1 MATGDRVQIADKPT
15 LDAVRTNI
23 GNTNDTG
30 GTSTTGT
37 TQAKL
42 NAALVKTDGVSQD
55 IRELNN
61 RLSGVNSPYG
71 NGIYGDTVYSPTTFV
86 WPSQDSFNRYVLQFD
101 SLIIPAGVTM
111 RPPEKCDGLYIL
123 CKGNITINGNIDVT
137 GLRKTFTESTKISST
152 INVGTKTYALAKGG
166 YGPKGGASGAGGDAK
181 ETASSTDSG
190 SPAVTP
196 TKSIAGN
203 VNGGGVGYFGGGVP
217 SAGADSDSNSDWYT
231 VDMSNN
237 VLPELY
243 LDIAPTAL
251 VIIAAGVVSISGN
264 INAQAYPGVAA
275 QGGMIRGLHGGS
287 SHSYLQTGSQA
298 YRDPATNKRVYIPM
312 APPTSNPNEA
322 LTLLFNAYKRAG
334 ITQEETG
341 GAGVRLLYVSTISGS
356 GAIPPTG
363 GGAVTIICK
372 TLSNTGVIDT
382 SGAKLVSPNG
392 TDDNTLYY
400 ASNQHSYPRIYGSKG
415 GKGGTFV
422 STPGEIKIYET
433 GGNS

>member
-1 MATGDRVQIADKPT
+1 MATGDRVQLADKPT
-15 LDAVRTNI
+15 LDAVRNNI

-55 IRELNN
+55 IRELNS

-123 CKGNITINGNIDVT
+123 CRGNVTINGIIDIT
-137 GLRKTFTESTKISST
+137 GLRKTFTEDTKISST
-152 INVGTKTYALAKGG
+152 INVDTKTYTLAKGG
-166 YGPKGGASGAGGDAK
+166 YAPKGGASGATGNTIDSANDSTP
-181 ETASSTDSG
+181 TAG

-196 TKSIAGN
+196 STSISGS
-203 VNGGGVGYFGGGVP
+203 VCGGGVGYFGGSVP
-217 SAGADSDSNSDWYT
+217 SSVDYTDSNGDADYIHMY
-231 VDMSNN
+231 DNE
-237 VLPELY
+237 LPPIY
-243 LDIAPTAL
+243 NPDAPTAV
-251 VIIAAGVVSISGN
+251 VIIAAGTVSLSGGQIIATATPGKNAEDGYAETSSNSSGVVNLIS
-264 INAQAYPGVAA
+264 AA
-275 QGGMIRGLHGGS
+275 WPYRW
-287 SHSYLQTGSQA
+287 YLNRERKT
-298 YRDPATNKRVYIPM
+298 VYIPYE
-312 APPTSNPNEA
+312 TTNKFIHN
-322 LTLLFNAYKRAG
+322 LY
-334 ITQEETG
+334 ITQLQLE
-341 GAGVRLLYVSTISGS
+341 STSSRSGSATFSGS
-356 GAIPPTG
+356 GAIPPSG

-372 TLSNTGVIDT
+372 VFSNTGSIDT
-382 SGAKLVSPNG
+382 SGSKLVSPDGAND
-392 TDDNTLYY
+392 TTLYRC
-400 ASNQHSYPRIYGSKG
+400 SSKTSYPKTYGSEG
-415 GKGGTFV
+415 GKGGTFI

>member
-15 LDAVRTNI
+15 LDAVRNNI

-55 IRELNN
+55 IRELNS

-123 CKGNITINGNIDVT
+123 CRGNVTINGNIDIT
-137 GLRKTFTESTKISST
+137 GLRKTFTEDTKISST
-152 INVGTKTYALAKGG
+152 INVDTKTYTLAKGG
-166 YGPKGGASGAGGDAK
+166 YAPKGSASGATGNTIDR
-181 ETASSTDSG
+181 ASDSTPAAG

-196 TKSIAGN
+196 SASISGS
-203 VNGGGVGYFGGGVP
+203 VCGGGVGYFGGSVP
-217 SAGADSDSNSDWYT
+217 SSIDYTDSNGDADYIT
-231 VDMSNN
+231 MYDNK
-237 VLPELY
+237 LPPIY
-243 LDIAPTAL
+243 NPDAPTAV
-251 VIIAAGVVSISGN
+251 VIIANGTVQLTSVGSIIATATPGKNAEDGYAETDTTSGGVVN
-264 INAQAYPGVAA
+264 LTGVSWPYHWYTNGERKTVWIPYKSVNEFIYNLYMS
-275 QGGMIRGLHGGS
+275 QLQLDSSSSRVGS
-287 SHSYLQTGSQA
+287 
-298 YRDPATNKRVYIPM
+298 AT
-312 APPTSNPNEA
+312 
-322 LTLLFNAYKRAG
+322 F
-334 ITQEETG
+334 
-341 GAGVRLLYVSTISGS
+341 SGS
-356 GAIPPTG
+356 GAIPPSG

-372 TLSNTGVIDT
+372 TFSNAGVIDT
-382 SGAKLVSPNG
+382 SGSKLVSPDGVND
-392 TDDNTLYY
+392 TTLYRCSSKY
-400 ASNQHSYPRIYGSKG
+400 SYPKTYGSEG
-415 GKGGTFV
+415 GKGGTFI